1 MMKQMEDL
9 AKVQSSPREPLSG
22 DIARALMIGA
32 TRLGET
38 RYIAIE
44 NCTYNEVREEVLMST
59 DLGRLKKVSLPVLA
73 HVVHSSSILPPTL
86 RPDSNSGPGCG
97 A

>member
-1 MMKQMEDL
+1 MMMQMENL
-9 AKVQSSPREPLSG
+9 ANVQSTPRERLSV
-22 DIARALMIGA
+22 DIAGALMFGA

-38 RYIAIE
+38 RYVSIE